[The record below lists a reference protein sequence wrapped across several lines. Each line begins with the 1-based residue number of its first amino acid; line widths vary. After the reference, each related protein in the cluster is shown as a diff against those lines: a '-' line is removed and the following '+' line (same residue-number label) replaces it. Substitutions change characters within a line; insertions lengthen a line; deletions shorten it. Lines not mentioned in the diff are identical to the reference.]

1 MVRCEQ
7 KNVLVG
13 LLSFFRSFAI
23 YLFIYTSILPL
34 DWFVIYLVCAL
45 VDGILFAVGFFGK
58 CFLLVSFSLSLSVYI
73 IMWYCMYVAC

>member
-34 DWFVIYLVCAL
+34 DIYLVCAL

-73 IMWYCMYVAC
+73 CME